1 MRRTALLQRLM
12 LLGLTLLLL
21 LTGCAR
27 STDGRYGYKLPQI
40 DDPDPTALII
50 GLDTSDSIFSYFP
63 LLEVLGQVLPEDL
76 PIRLVAATKT
86 GSYFEWDDLRQVS
99 DWAELSNHLTDQP
112 RGTVNPASL
121 AEYILE
127 TYAAPESAPL
137 VMILSPNI
145 EDYQWKNVNTLSGE
159 VGAALKTYTLPRSNT
174 AAQAMTSTIDILQ
187 NIGEILHLQ
196 TVALTTDS
204 AQNTA
209 FTLPNLGVEQMS
221 FVIQGTPGTLSYK
234 DDDLSDDQDDLLFS
248 FADDST
254 LSTLAYT
261 VPQPKAGSYTL
272 RETGADSVVWLV
284 IRHSMEMKWTLWP
297 ESDEYIRAGQ
307 PMYLQGELSRAG
319 ARYVLPRDAAFSCE
333 LRVNDQTQPLA
344 LARTSLPLSLWHT
357 QFTSP
362 TFTLEPGSQYA
373 LTFTVEYPD
382 FGVLRF
388 RHNRGY
394 ALTMDNLPPYLHAWP
409 VVRWSQS
416 QTGTLTADQFLSD
429 PEGGSITLLSAQG
442 GDHIQASAT
451 SDGTLALQASNPI
464 LAFEY
469 IAVSAIDQNLR
480 VYADTIPVLYTI
492 LPLELLYLLAALLHV
507 LVLWIIALAR
517 KTMSVGVFFSSILL
531 GLIWPVQDVCRIVH
545 ALFRAIVPTAS
556 TRAAKRRRR
565 QTRKRQKAEQKR
577 EAEQARQAQQR
588 EAEQARQAQ
597 QAKVQQRML
606 QEFKALCAALRQAQ
620 EDLREKAQR
629 LRNDLTVYQW
639 AQDARSQ
646 PMAAAYFRIHP
657 QGLEALDTF
666 SPDQTARAAQELEAY
681 AEKIGNALA
690 AAAKQE
696 KHLSADVL
704 RTLKRLESGLP
715 EVQHSLSYRITNTDL
730 LQAYLYFHPSAALTP
745 APVLVKAVGPG
756 QSGVRYLG
764 CGDAPTD
771 GCLHLGDVLMYGAPN
786 QPTQPLSA
794 LAASTSEIYLLPVHQ
809 KGQDGYL
816 ALAAH
821 ASFVNLH
828 AVTPAPCTF
837 LCAGTEYQLSG
848 TSIIVAIKPVI
859 R

>member
-1 MRRTALLQRLM
+1 MRRTALLRRLM

-40 DDPDPTALII
+40 SDPDPTALII

-63 LLEVLGQVLPEDL
+63 LLEVLGHVLPEDL

-99 DWAELSNHLTDQP
+99 DWAELSNHLTSQP

-145 EDYQWKNVNTLSGE
+145 ADYQWKNVNTLSGE

-209 FTLPNLGVEQMS
+209 FTLPDVGVEQMS
-221 FVIQGTPGTLSYK
+221 FLIQGTPGTLAYK
-234 DDDLSDDQDDLLFS
+234 NDDLSDEQDRLQFS
-248 FADDST
+248 FPDDST

-261 VPQPKAGSYTL
+261 APQPKTGSYTL

-284 IRHSMEMKWTLWP
+284 IRHTMEMEWTLWP
-297 ESDEYIRAGQ
+297 ESDEYIHAGQ

-319 ARYVLPRDAAFSCE
+319 SRYVLPRDTAFSCE

-344 LARTSLPLSLWHT
+344 LARTSFPLSLWHT

-362 TFTLEPGSQYA
+362 TFTLEPDSQYA

-382 FGVLRF
+382 FGALRF

-409 VVRWSQS
+409 VVHWSQG
-416 QTGTLTADQFLSD
+416 QTGTLTVDQFLSD

-442 GDHIQASAT
+442 GDHIQASVT
-451 SDGTLALQASNPI
+451 SNGTLALQASNPI
-464 LAFEY
+464 LAFGY
-469 IAVSAIDQNLR
+469 IGVSAIDQDLR

-492 LPLELLYLLAALLHV
+492 LPLELLYLLAALLHI
-507 LVLWIIALAR
+507 LVLWIIALAG
-517 KTMSVGVFFSSILL
+517 KTMSVGVFFSSIIL

-545 ALFRAIVPTAS
+545 ALFRIVIPTAS

-565 QTRKRQKAEQKR
+565 QARNRQKAEQKR
-577 EAEQARQAQQR
+577 EAEQAK
-588 EAEQARQAQ
+588 QAQ
-597 QAKVQQRML
+597 QAEAQRSML
-606 QEFKALCAALRQAQ
+606 QEFKALCATLRQAQ

-639 AQDARSQ
+639 AQEARSQ

-657 QGLEALDTF
+657 QGLEALDAF
-666 SPDQTARAAQELEAY
+666 SPDQTTQAAQELEAY
-681 AEKIGNALA
+681 AKKIGNALS

-704 RTLKRLESGLP
+704 RTLQRLESGLP
-715 EVQHSLSYRITNTDL
+715 EVQHYLPYRITNKDV
-730 LQAYLYFHPSAALTP
+730 LQAYLYFHPSAALMP

-756 QSGVRYLG
+756 LSDVRYLG
-764 CGDAPTD
+764 CGDARTD

-794 LAASTSEIYLLPVHQ
+794 LAASTSEIHLLPVHQ
-809 KGQDGYL
+809 EGQDGYL
-816 ALAAH
+816 TLAAH

-837 LCAGTEYQLSG
+837 LCAGAEYQLSG